1 MQYLELKCVDYDSR
15 QSGIAANAALPV
27 VTRNALSYSVIP
39 VARINNV
46 PLYRA
51 HLGTGPK
58 AFIFGKYFFHFLIA
72 IICLHFDDAMKV
84 ELLSQMLH
92 MVPLFSR

>member
-58 AFIFGKYFFHFLIA
+58 AVIFGK
-72 IICLHFDDAMKV
+72 
-84 ELLSQMLH
+84 
-92 MVPLFSR
+92 